1 MPTKRFFHESLYQFD
16 KAQPSYWEATAGAP
30 LPDWSALTG
39 DQTCEVAVIGGGFT
53 GMSTALHLARDH
65 GSNVR
70 VLEAGHIGWGASG
83 RNGGFCSVGGTKM
96 SVKRQIR
103 KYGKEQTYNFFQSQ
117 TDAIALC
124 KELIETEEMDF
135 KPLGH
140 GEWVVAESAAHF
152 KRLCV
157 EAEEWT
163 TYTPVKPVML
173 SQEEF
178 ARAGYEAPHQ
188 HGAMLI
194 APGFG
199 LHPLRYIKGIARAAA
214 KYGADISPNSEVL
227 RWEKVDGKHRLECAN
242 GTLTADKLVVACNGF
257 MPEHLSPKLHAYT
270 LPLQSVLNVTRPLT
284 DEELALY
291 PWHDNCPAINSP
303 HVYVYYR
310 LLPDNRIM
318 MGGRGDGTGTPEG
331 AHKTS
336 HSIHATFSRLFPKW
350 SHVEFEYNW
359 RGLIC
364 FSQNFKP
371 ALTQLPSDSS
381 VYLGFGYHG
390 GGVAAATWVGQQL
403 ADRINDEKLIKNADI
418 PAIYKGMPPRF
429 PLPALRRVYGR
440 VGLEYYLTID
450 RFKK

>member
-1 MPTKRFFHESLYQFD
+1 MPTKRFYHESMYQFD
-16 KAQPSYWEATAGAP
+16 QAQPSYWEATAGAP
-30 LPDWSALTG
+30 LPDWPALTG
-39 DQTCEVAVIGGGFT
+39 DQSCEVAVIGGGFT

-83 RNGGFCSVGGTKM
+83 RNGGFCSVGGTHM
-96 SVKRQIR
+96 SVKRQLR
-103 KYGKEQTYNFFQSQ
+103 KYGKKQTYDFYQSQ
-117 TDAIALC
+117 IDSIALC
-124 KELIETEEMDF
+124 KQLIEAEDMDF

-140 GEWVVAESAAHF
+140 GEWIVAESQSHF
-152 KRLCV
+152 KRLCI
-157 EAEEWT
+157 EAEEMSAH
-163 TYTPVKPVML
+163 TPIKPVML
-173 SQEEF
+173 SQQEF

-188 HGAMLI
+188 HGAMLVGP
-194 APGFG
+194 AFG
-199 LHPLRYIKGIARAAA
+199 LHPLRYIKGLAKAAA

-227 RWEKVDGKHRLECAN
+227 RWEKHNGKHRLECAN

-257 MPEHLSPKLHAYT
+257 MPEHLSPALHAYT

-284 DEELALY
+284 DAELAEY

-318 MGGRGDGTGTPEG
+318 IGGRGDTVGHPDG
-331 AHKTS
+331 ARKTS
-336 HSIHATFSRLFPKW
+336 ANIHATFSRLWPKW
-350 SHVEFEYNW
+350 SHVEFEYSW

-364 FSQNFKP
+364 FSQNLKP
-371 ALTQLPSDSS
+371 SVSQLPSDKS

-390 GGVAAATWVGQQL
+390 GGVACATWVGQQL
-403 ADRINDEKLIKNADI
+403 AISINSEKTIEQSHM

-429 PLPALRRVYGR
+429 PIPALRKALGR
-440 VGLEYYLTID
+440 VGLEYYLTLD
-450 RFKK
+450 KLNK

>member
-1 MPTKRFFHESLYQFD
+1 MPTKRFYHQSLYQFD
-16 KAQPSYWEATAGAP
+16 QAQPSFWEASAGAP

-53 GMSTALHLARDH
+53 GMSAALHLARDH
-65 GSNVR
+65 GTNVR

-83 RNGGFCSVGGTKM
+83 RNGGFCSIGGTKM

-117 TDAIALC
+117 ADAIALC
-124 KELIETEEMDF
+124 KALIETEDMDF
-135 KPLGH
+135 KPQGH
-140 GEWVVAESAAHF
+140 GEWVVAENPAHF
-152 KRLCV
+152 KRLCI
-157 EAEEWT
+157 EAGEWGAH
-163 TYTPVKPVML
+163 TPIKPVML
-173 SQEEF
+173 SQDEF

-194 APGFG
+194 EPGFG
-199 LHPLRYIKGIARAAA
+199 LHPLRYIKGLARAAA

-227 RWEKVDGKHRLECAN
+227 RWEKVNGKHRLECAN
-242 GTLTADKLVVACNGF
+242 GTLTAEKLVVACNGF
-257 MPEHLSPKLHAYT
+257 MPEHLSPKLHGYT
-270 LPLQSVLNVTRPLT
+270 LPLQSVLNVTRQLT
-284 DEELALY
+284 DAELATY

-318 MGGRGDGTGTPEG
+318 IGGRGDNIGTPEG
-331 AHKTS
+331 AGKTVK
-336 HSIHATFSRLFPKW
+336 SIHASFARLWPKW
-350 SHVEFEYNW
+350 AHVEFEYSW

-364 FSQNFKP
+364 FSQNLKP
-371 ALTQLPSDSS
+371 TVCQLPSDSS

-390 GGVAAATWVGQQL
+390 GGVAGATWVGQQL
-403 ADRINDEKLIKNADI
+403 SEWINSEKSVNEVDI
-418 PAIYKGMPPRF
+418 PTIYKGMPPRF
-429 PLPALRRVYGR
+429 PLPALRKAYGR

-450 RFKK
+450 RFNK